1 MKVRVYIIG
10 IFCFVFAGTLSL
22 QAEPSPSDA
31 AYKVKAEHLYNFAK
45 FVEWPEDAFKDPDDS
60 IVIALLGREPLDE
73 YLHLMALDAKIQGRS
88 VSVRRF
94 KTVDDLEQCHVLYID
109 ESRKNSISDIFYIIE
124 DWPVLTVSNMK
135 DFSKRGGII
144 NLIDQDG
151 KISFEIN
158 ADAAKKA
165 RIQLSSKLLKLTQ
178 DINTT
183 H

>member
-1 MKVRVYIIG
+1 MKVSVFITG

-22 QAEPSPSDA
+22 HAEPSSSDA
-31 AYKVKAEHLYNFAK
+31 ADKVKAEHLYNFAK
-45 FVEWPEDAFKDPDDS
+45 FVEWPQEAFKGPDDPV
-60 IVIALLGREPLDE
+60 VIALLGREPLDA
-73 YLHLMALDAKIQGRS
+73 HLRQMALDATIQGRS
-88 VSVRRF
+88 VRIRRF
-94 KTVDDLEQCHVLYID
+94 KTVDDLEPCHVLYID

-144 NLIDQDG
+144 NFIDQDD

-158 ADAAKKA
+158 ADAAKEA

-178 DINTT
+178 GINTT